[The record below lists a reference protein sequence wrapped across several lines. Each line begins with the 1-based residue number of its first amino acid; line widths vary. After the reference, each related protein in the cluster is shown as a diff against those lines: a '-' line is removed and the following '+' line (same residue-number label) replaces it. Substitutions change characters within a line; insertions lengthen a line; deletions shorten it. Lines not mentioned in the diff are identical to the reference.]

1 MQTLPDLAIEILEWE
16 CQALP
21 RGGYRILN
29 ARLAT
34 MARDIELYTERID
47 AAQFYDELACVKAQF
62 VIVGGIWAG
71 MWKQENGVT
80 HVLAFRLE

>member
-29 ARLAT
+29 ARRAA
-34 MARDIELYTERID
+34 MARDTELYTERID
-47 AAQFYDELACVKAQF
+47 IAQFCDELACVKAQLG
-62 VIVGGIWAG
+62 IVGGIWAG
-71 MWKQENGVT
+71 MGRQENGVT

>member
-29 ARLAT
+29 ARRAA
-34 MARDIELYTERID
+34 MARDTELYTERID
-47 AAQFYDELACVKAQF
+47 IAQFCDELASVKAQLG
-62 VIVGGIWAG
+62 IVGGIWAG
-71 MWKQENGVT
+71 MGKQENGMT
-80 HVLAFRLE
+80 HVLALRME

>member
-1 MQTLPDLAIEILEWE
+1 MQTLPDLAIEILAWE

-29 ARLAT
+29 ARRAA
-34 MARDIELYTERID
+34 MARDTELYTERID
-47 AAQFYDELACVKAQF
+47 IAQFCDELACVKSQF
-62 VIVGGIWAG
+62 GIVGGIWAG